1 MMIGHPHNPWSAA
14 AMSLILESVDDNGV
28 ATLTLNLPHKLN
40 PIALELQQEL
50 RAALARLRDDRSV
63 RALVLTGA
71 GKAFCVGA
79 DLSAMKTPGP
89 DDKSLGNATAEW
101 MQSLSHPLIEDLHS
115 MPMPVLC
122 AVNGP
127 AAGAGVG
134 IALACDIVIAAR
146 SAYFYLPFL
155 PKLGIVP
162 DLGCTWAIPR
172 LAGFA
177 RAMGMA
183 LLDDRLSAERAV
195 RWGLIWDCVDDAELM
210 PEAARLA
217 QRLAQL
223 PAHAVQEARAAFE
236 ASSRHTLPEQLHYE
250 SERQRDLLDRPSF
263 TEGVTAFLEK
273 RAPRFGG
280 R

>member
-1 MMIGHPHNPWSAA
+1 
-14 AMSLILESVDDNGV
+14 MSTVLYEVQDGI

-40 PIALELQQEL
+40 PIAAQLQEEL
-50 RAALARLRDDRSV
+50 RAALSRVRIDRGV
-63 RALVLTGA
+63 RAVILTGA

-79 DLSAMKTPGP
+79 DLGSMKASDGP
-89 DDKSLGNATAEW
+89 SLGDATADW
-101 MQSLSHPLIEDLHS
+101 MQKLSHPLIEDLRT
-115 MPMPVLC
+115 MPVPVLC
-122 AVNGP
+122 AVNGA

-172 LAGFA
+172 LVGPA

-183 LLDDRLSAERAV
+183 LLDERLAADKAAQ
-195 RWGLIWDCVDDAELM
+195 WGLIWAAFDDDLLLL
-210 PEAARLA
+210 EAQKIA
-217 QRLAQL
+217 QRLARL
-223 PAHAVQEARAAFE
+223 PAHAVAEARQAFAAS
-236 ASSRHTLPEQLHYE
+236 AQHSLADQLHYE
-250 SERQRDLLDRPSF
+250 SERQRELLERPEF
-263 TEGVTAFLEK
+263 AEGVAAFLQK
-273 RAPRFGG
+273 RQPDFPG

>member
-1 MMIGHPHNPWSAA
+1 MTASQQPQQQPCVLCEQADGI
-14 AMSLILESVDDNGV
+14 

-40 PIALELQQEL
+40 PIAKDLQVEL
-50 RAALARLRDDRSV
+50 RDALERIRDDRTV
-63 RALVLTGA
+63 RAVILTGA

-79 DLSAMKTPGP
+79 DLSAMAPPGEAGQT
-89 DDKSLGNATAEW
+89 LGDQTAEW
-101 MQSLSHPLIEDLHS
+101 MQKLSNPLIETLRTL
-115 MPMPVLC
+115 PVPVVA

-134 IALACDIVIAAR
+134 LALAADVTIAAR

-172 LAGFA
+172 RAGRA

-183 LLDDRLSAERAV
+183 LLDERLSAGRAV
-195 RWGLIWDCVDDAELM
+195 QWGLIWACADDEQLM
-210 PEAARLA
+210 DEARAIA
-217 QRLAQL
+217 QRLARL
-223 PAHAVQEARAAFE
+223 PAHAVLEAREAFD
-236 ASSRHTLPEQLHYE
+236 ASEHHTLKEQLHYE
-250 SERQRDLLDRPSF
+250 SERQRALIDRPSF
-263 TEGVTAFLEK
+263 REGVSAFLQK
-273 RAPRFGG
+273 RPPVFEG

>member
-1 MMIGHPHNPWSAA
+1 MAQVLHDVHA
-14 AMSLILESVDDNGV
+14 GV
-28 ATLTLNLPHKLN
+28 ATVTLNLPAKLN
-40 PIALELQQEL
+40 PIARELQEEL
-50 RAALARLRDDRSV
+50 RDTLARVRDDRAV
-63 RALVLTGA
+63 RAMVLTGA

-79 DLSAMKTPGP
+79 DLGSMKGP
-89 DDKSLGNATAEW
+89 AQGETLGDATAHW
-101 MQSLSHPLIEDLHS
+101 MQTLSHPIIEALRT

-122 AVNGP
+122 AVNGA

-172 LAGFA
+172 LVGPA

-183 LLDDRLSAERAV
+183 LLDERLPAEKAAQ
-195 RWGLIWDCVDDAELM
+195 WGLIWAAFDDDQLLL
-210 PEAARLA
+210 EARQIA
-217 QRLAQL
+217 QRLARL
-223 PAHAVQEARAAFE
+223 PAHAIAEARQAFAAS
-236 ASSRHTLPEQLHYE
+236 AQHTLADQLHYE
-250 SERQRDLLDRPSF
+250 SERQRELLERPEF
-263 TEGVTAFLEK
+263 TEGVAAFLQK
-273 RAPRFGG
+273 RQPNFAG